1 MTNAHRAGFDF
12 AQPDADYELE
22 TLPTGLDTPS
32 GKEYLRSEP
41 QWSLLMNEQTISE
54 GSILSALRE
63 CYDPEIPVN
72 LVDLGLIY
80 DIKIIDDWVG
90 VKMTL
95 TSPGCGM
102 SGMISQNV
110 RNQVLKVP
118 GVKDADVR
126 IVWEPAWSPAR
137 MSAEAKKKL

>member
-1 MTNAHRAGFDF
+1 
-12 AQPDADYELE
+12 
-22 TLPTGLDTPS
+22 
-32 GKEYLRSEP
+32 
-41 QWSLLMNEQTISE
+41 MNEKVQIQE
-54 GSILSALRE
+54 DQIYAALRE

-80 DIKIIDDWVG
+80 DVKIIDDWVG

-110 RNQVLKVP
+110 RNRMLKIP
-118 GVKDADVR
+118 GIKDADVR
-126 IVWEPAWSPAR
+126 IVWEPLWTPAR
-137 MSAEAKKKL
+137 MSVEAKRKLGMNA

>member
-1 MTNAHRAGFDF
+1 
-12 AQPDADYELE
+12 
-22 TLPTGLDTPS
+22 
-32 GKEYLRSEP
+32 
-41 QWSLLMNEQTISE
+41 MNEQTTATISE
-54 GSILSALRE
+54 SDVLSALRE

-110 RNQVLKVP
+110 RNRVLKVP

-126 IVWEPAWSPAR
+126 IVWDPAWTPKR
-137 MSAEAKKKL
+137 MSAEAKKKLGMPS

>member
-1 MTNAHRAGFDF
+1 M
-12 AQPDADYELE
+12 E
-22 TLPTGLDTPS
+22 
-32 GKEYLRSEP
+32 
-41 QWSLLMNEQTISE
+41 EQKLAISE
-54 GSILSALRE
+54 TQIVEALKE

-110 RNQVLKVP
+110 RNRVLKVP

-126 IVWEPAWSPAR
+126 IVWDPAWSPAR
-137 MSAEAKKKL
+137 MSAEAKRKLGMPG

>member
-1 MTNAHRAGFDF
+1 LKEENKELRMEEQKVIIAE
-12 AQPDADYELE
+12 AD
-22 TLPTGLDTPS
+22 
-32 GKEYLRSEP
+32 
-41 QWSLLMNEQTISE
+41 IV
-54 GSILSALRE
+54 SALKE
-63 CYDPEIPVN
+63 CFDPEIPVN

-110 RNQVLKVP
+110 RTRVLRVP

-126 IVWEPAWSPAR
+126 IVWDPVWSPAR
-137 MSAEAKKKL
+137 MSADAKKKLGMPV

>member
-1 MTNAHRAGFDF
+1 MEEEKVGV
-12 AQPDADYELE
+12 
-22 TLPTGLDTPS
+22 
-32 GKEYLRSEP
+32 SE
-41 QWSLLMNEQTISE
+41 SE
-54 GSILSALRE
+54 IVEALKQ

-110 RNQVLKVP
+110 RNRVLKVP
-118 GVKDADVR
+118 GVNDADVR
-126 IVWEPAWSPAR
+126 IVWDPVWTPAR
-137 MSAEAKKKL
+137 MSADAKRKLGVPG